1 MRKNLLLILLLS
13 LSFSAFSQFKIGF
26 QFSPIL
32 SSNRIDFTSDDYD
45 LETDGTGLKMATG
58 PFVDIQLTDNYY
70 FNVGVFYASKRVGIE
85 VRDKINNTPP
95 TKEEYNLQY
104 VQIPLSMKLY
114 TNEVSL
120 DKRIYFQFGA
130 ALEFNMEEKSA
141 EASNVIV
148 EDFRL
153 FDTSLLAGLGMEYQ
167 IGTSTMVF
175 GGISYHR
182 GLVNTI
188 SESVDGLGGD
198 LAMKNDYIALDLG
211 IKF

>member
-32 SSNRIDFTSDDYD
+32 SSNRIDFTSDNVD
-45 LETDGTGLKMATG
+45 LETDGTGLKLATG

-85 VRDKINNTPP
+85 VRDKANAVPP
-95 TKEEYNLQY
+95 SKEEYDLQY
-104 VQIPLSMKLY
+104 VQIPVSMKLY

-130 ALEFNMEEKSA
+130 ALEFNVKEKPA
-141 EASNVIV
+141 DASNVIV
-148 EDFRL
+148 ENFRL

-167 IGTSTMVF
+167 IGTTTMLF
-175 GGISYHR
+175 GGLSYHR
-182 GLVNTI
+182 GLVNVV

-198 LAMKNDYIALDLG
+198 LAMKNDYISLDLG

>member
-1 MRKNLLLILLLS
+1 MRKNLLLILFLS

-32 SSNRIDFTSDDYD
+32 SSNRIDFTSDDLD
-45 LETDGTGLKMATG
+45 LETDGTGLKVAMG
-58 PFVDIQLTDNYY
+58 PFADIQLTDNYY
-70 FNVGVFYASKRVGIE
+70 VNVGLFYASKRVGIE
-85 VRDKINNTPP
+85 QRYKDGTPP
-95 TKEEYNLQY
+95 NKEEYNLQY
-104 VQIPLSMKLY
+104 VQLPVSMKLY

-130 ALEFNMEEKSA
+130 AFEFNVEEKKKD
-141 EASNVIV
+141 NVIV

-167 IGTSTMVF
+167 IGTSTMLF

-182 GLVNTI
+182 GLVNII
-188 SESVDGLGGD
+188 SDAVDGLGGD
-198 LAMKNDYIALDLG
+198 LTMKNDYIALDLG

>member
-13 LSFSAFSQFKIGF
+13 ISFSAFSQFKIGF

-45 LETDGTGLKMATG
+45 LETDGTGLKIATG

-70 FNVGVFYASKRVGIE
+70 VNVGVFYASKRVGIE
-85 VRDKINNTPP
+85 QRDKVNTTTPP
-95 TKEEYNLQY
+95 TKEEYDLEY

-130 ALEFNMEEKSA
+130 ALEFNVEEKLKD
-141 EASNVIV
+141 NVIV

-182 GLVNTI
+182 GLVNII

>member
-13 LSFSAFSQFKIGF
+13 LSFSAFSQYKIGF

-45 LETDGTGLKMATG
+45 LETDGTGLKISTG

-70 FNVGVFYASKRVGIE
+70 VNVGVFYASKRVGIE
-85 VRDKINNTPP
+85 ARDKVNTGTPP
-95 TKEEYNLQY
+95 TKEEYDLQY
-104 VQIPLSMKLY
+104 VQIPVSMKLY

-130 ALEFNMEEKSA
+130 ALEFNVEEKLKD
-141 EASNVIV
+141 NVIV

-182 GLVNTI
+182 GLVNII